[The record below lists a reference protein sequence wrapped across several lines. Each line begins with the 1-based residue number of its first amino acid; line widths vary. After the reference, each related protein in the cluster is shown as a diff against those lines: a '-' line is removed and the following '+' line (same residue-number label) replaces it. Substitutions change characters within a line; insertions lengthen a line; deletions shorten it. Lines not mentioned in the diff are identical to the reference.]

1 MPSKKIPLILF
12 STLLTLALALAG
24 IFLNAQEPMLE
35 NGGALN
41 PADADA
47 GSTLAGWEETTSG
60 QWSFSFTPDPDLD
73 ALILC
78 MNYQGR
84 LLRGGTETSQ
94 EGVYRLACA
103 GQPVDLVL
111 RCSTTPSVWVSTP
124 DRAAANEELR
134 QLLQLLAIACFGMT
148 FVFVLALFYY
158 KHQRELGYFLFY
170 LAVMLVWSVLIYRF
184 PAEDGEVFRVL
195 LMLCFSFM
203 LLAAI
208 WLSSALL
215 DLPLATPQ
223 GRFGAI
229 VLAILFGLLSISA
242 SAAIRAGTLIAGM
255 IYCQLF
261 LLRAYWKGIEG
272 ASQLLLGC
280 AVTTGLR
287 VWVVL
292 PSLHLPF
299 FLESLDFYILRC
311 SRIYDIPFALGCMIF
326 VCRRFAQQ
334 FDRTE
339 QLARELDRRVAE
351 RTQALA
357 EQVEARES
365 MMLNI
370 FHDLRSPLF
379 AVSNGLDTL
388 TTAPDLLPDL
398 LPALRERMGFLRRL
412 TEDLFLAAKL
422 EQKQVM
428 LNEDQVMLNEQ
439 TALVCGACQAEA
451 RKKGVTLRADTT
463 QPLLVWGD
471 AVRLQQVVQNLVTNA
486 IYYTPAGGQV
496 EVICRAGEGEALVS
510 VRDTGCGIPPE
521 EQAAVFQ
528 RYFRTTNGRKHESTG
543 LGLTIAQELA
553 HLHQGEILLESQV
566 GKGSC
571 FTLRLPL
578 LELDEEPDE

>member
-1 MPSKKIPLILF
+1 MPSKKIPLTLL
-12 STLLTLALALAG
+12 STLLTLALAFAG
-24 IFLNAQEPMLE
+24 IALNAREPVLG

-41 PADADA
+41 AADAAA
-47 GSTLAGWEETTSG
+47 GTTLVGWEEIG
-60 QWSFSFTPDPDLD
+60 PNQWSFTFTPDPELE

-84 LLRGGTETSQ
+84 LLAGGIETGQ
-94 EGVYRLACA
+94 EGLYRLECT
-103 GQPVDLVL
+103 GQPIDLIL
-111 RCSTTPSVWVSTP
+111 QYETTPAIWVSTP
-124 DRAAANEELR
+124 AQAAANEELR

-158 KHQRELGYFLFY
+158 KRQRELGYFLFY
-170 LAVMLVWSVLIYRF
+170 LAVMLIWSVLIYRF
-184 PAEDGEVFRVL
+184 PAEDGEIFRVL

-215 DLPLATPQ
+215 GLPLAVPL
-223 GRFGAI
+223 GRFSAP
-229 VLAILFGLLSISA
+229 VLAVLFALLSLS
-242 SAAIRAGTLIAGM
+242 SVPLIRAGTLTAGM
-255 IYCQLF
+255 LYCQLF
-261 LLRAYWKGIEG
+261 LLWAYWKEVEG
-272 ASQLLLGC
+272 AAQILLGC

-292 PSLHLPF
+292 PSLRLPI

-339 QLARELDRRVAE
+339 QLARELDRRVAQ

-388 TTAPDLLPDL
+388 ATAPDLLPDL

-451 RKKGVTLRADTT
+451 GKKGVALRADTA

-496 EVICRAGEGEALVS
+496 EVLCRAGAGEALVS

-553 HLHQGEILLESQV
+553 HLHQGEILLESEV

-578 LELDEEPDE
+578 LEPDEEPDE

>member
-12 STLLTLALALAG
+12 STLLTFALALAG
-24 IFLNAQEPMLE
+24 ILLNAREPVME
-35 NGGALN
+35 NGGTLS
-41 PADADA
+41 PANAEA
-47 GSTLAGWEETTSG
+47 GTTLVGWEKIAPN
-60 QWSFSFTPDPDLD
+60 QWSFSFTPDPDLTE
-73 ALILC
+73 LILC

-84 LLRGGTETSQ
+84 LLSGGTETGQ
-94 EGVYRLACA
+94 DGAYRLACT
-103 GQPVDLVL
+103 GQPIDLVL
-111 RCSTTPSVWVSTP
+111 QYETTPSIWVSTTEQ
-124 DRAAANEELR
+124 AAANEELR

-184 PAEDGEVFRVL
+184 PAEDGEIFRL
-195 LMLCFSFM
+195 LSMLCFSFM

-215 DLPLATPQ
+215 GLPLAVPL
-223 GRFGAI
+223 GRFGAP
-229 VLAILFGLLSISA
+229 VLAVLYALLSLSSSA
-242 SAAIRAGTLIAGM
+242 VIRAETLVAGM
-255 IYCQLF
+255 LYCQLF
-261 LLRAYWKGIEG
+261 LLRACWKDREG
-272 ASQLLLGC
+272 AAQLLLGC

-311 SRIYDIPFALGCMIF
+311 SRIYDIPFALGCMLF

-496 EVICRAGEGEALVS
+496 EVICRTEEGAALVS

-553 HLHQGEILLESQV
+553 HLHQGEILLESEV

-578 LELDEEPDE
+578 LEPDEEPDE